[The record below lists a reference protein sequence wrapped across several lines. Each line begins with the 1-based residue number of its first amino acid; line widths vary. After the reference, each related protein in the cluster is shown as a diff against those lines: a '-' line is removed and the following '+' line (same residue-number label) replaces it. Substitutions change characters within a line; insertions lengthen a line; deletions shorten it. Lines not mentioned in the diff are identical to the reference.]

1 MRYAPLSPKK
11 ILEYGKL
18 KNKKIN
24 KIIIWPVIKKE
35 NSWLALF
42 RLMYARTTFI
52 IKRLIDNRPL
62 KPSIKFAPFII
73 NKKQKST
80 KIEENKW
87 LFIKNFKN
95 WISTFDIVIGKKNIN
110 INSKKTIT
118 RSLFEGFIFIFKS
131 SKKPIKNIEELIKIY
146 SYKIFP

>member
-35 NSWLALF
+35 NSWLALI
-42 RLMYARTTFI
+42 RLMYARTTFT

-62 KPSIKFAPFII
+62 KPSIRFAPLIT
-73 NKKQKST
+73 NRKHRST
-80 KIEENKW
+80 NIEENKW
-87 LFIKNFKN
+87 LFIKTFKN
-95 WISTFDIVIGKKNIN
+95 GMSIFDILIGKKNIN
-110 INSKKTIT
+110 INNKNTMAK
-118 RSLFEGFIFIFKS
+118 SLFKGFILICKS
-131 SKKPIKNIEELIKIY
+131 SKKPITNIEELIKI
-146 SYKIFP
+146 